1 MENFVQSCPVC
12 QKTTPPN
19 REPLITTPLPSYPWE
34 CIAADLFELKG
45 SVYLLVVDYYSRF
58 VEVQKLNSTTS
69 TSVITYLKSLFS
81 RFGIPVEM
89 VTDNGPQF
97 SSNEMKEFS
106 DSYGFR
112 HITTSP
118 HYPQANGLAERTVK
132 TVKNLLEY
140 SPDPYMALLSYRAT
154 PMPWCALSPAEL
166 LMGRRIRTDVPQV
179 TTNFIPKWSH
189 IKNFRTL
196 DEKHKKLQKEYYDKR
211 HRVQQLPPLPG
222 DQPVWVDTRGDLTPA
237 RVLHAADTPRSYVVE
252 TSSGQLRRNRLH
264 LRIQPNSQET
274 TLPAESST
282 TSCRPVTRSQT
293 GTAVCPPERL
303 TY

>member
-1 MENFVQSCPVC
+1 MRVSSSVWWPGVSREMENFVQSCPVC

-34 CIAADLFELKG
+34 RIAADLFELKG
-45 SVYLLVVDYYSRF
+45 SMYLLVVDYYSRF

-118 HYPQANGLAERTVK
+118 HYP
-132 TVKNLLEY
+132 
-140 SPDPYMALLSYRAT
+140 
-154 PMPWCALSPAEL
+154 
-166 LMGRRIRTDVPQV
+166 
-179 TTNFIPKWSH
+179 
-189 IKNFRTL
+189 
-196 DEKHKKLQKEYYDKR
+196 
-211 HRVQQLPPLPG
+211 
-222 DQPVWVDTRGDLTPA
+222 
-237 RVLHAADTPRSYVVE
+237 
-252 TSSGQLRRNRLH
+252 
-264 LRIQPNSQET
+264 
-274 TLPAESST
+274 
-282 TSCRPVTRSQT
+282 
-293 GTAVCPPERL
+293 
-303 TY
+303 